1 MNSEKQVVKK
11 KVNIK
16 RKDTVNKQTSTNDP
30 HEPEEINEI
39 EKPKIPVKKISKIE
53 NLKKKTDEYNNT
65 LITINKKLENER
77 NNTLNSLN
85 QINDEIKGKNKEI
98 KNLEKENKS
107 LFLDLKRIQSE
118 VDKQFKMVRINRLD
132 ENELEKKK

>member
-53 NLKKKTDEYNNT
+53 NLKKKLMN
-65 LITINKKLENER
+65 II
-77 NNTLNSLN
+77 
-85 QINDEIKGKNKEI
+85 IH
-98 KNLEKENKS
+98 
-107 LFLDLKRIQSE
+107 
-118 VDKQFKMVRINRLD
+118 
-132 ENELEKKK
+132 

>member
-39 EKPKIPVKKISKIE
+39 EKPKIPVKKI
-53 NLKKKTDEYNNT
+53 
-65 LITINKKLENER
+65 
-77 NNTLNSLN
+77 
-85 QINDEIKGKNKEI
+85 
-98 KNLEKENKS
+98 
-107 LFLDLKRIQSE
+107 
-118 VDKQFKMVRINRLD
+118 
-132 ENELEKKK
+132 